1 MRIQKAHFVM
11 LAQEE
16 LLSKEDIAAIKAA
29 LGNVPYEEFY
39 NSAYDKHHE
48 DMYYTLEAWMMKQYG
63 DGCGNLHIGRS
74 RNDIGSA
81 TVRIQVREQ
90 LLVMLDTL
98 HRLHHAVIAFSK
110 EHRDLIMVAHTHT
123 QQAQIGTLGHTM
135 IAFAKVLERC
145 IKRLQRAYDGNNL
158 SPMGAAAIET
168 SGFAVN
174 RDTVCR
180 LLGFDGLV
188 ENSYDC
194 IAGGDHFSETACAVE
209 ITALEIGRMVANFL
223 LWNTQEFDLIRSAL
237 CYVCTSSI
245 MPQKRN
251 PTVIEFIRKQ
261 LSVTIA
267 ECDGVLR
274 LMHNITYEDIGD
286 VNAACP
292 QAVSAMKRLTDIG
305 ELFYRIIATMKVE
318 KEAFAKWARETF
330 AGVTEFS
337 DMLVREEGI
346 NYRLA
351 HHVAHE
357 MAGYC
362 VDNGITLD
370 RMDMEIVEK
379 AFADVVGRKLTVSR
393 EKILASLDSTDF
405 VRVRGVAGGPAAGPM
420 QAMLENSLRQYEDNL
435 AWIAQKREKLAGSEA
450 LLNEEFERVGGLR
463 G

>member
-1 MRIQKAHFVM
+1 MNAININDLNLEQLSEKILREEGHEYPSSLYAKLQNAPGYEASKESFPILMRIQKAHFVM

-110 EHRDLIMVAHTHT
+110 EHRDLIMGAHTHT

-209 ITALEIGRMVANFL
+209 ITALEIGRMVANSCCG
-223 LWNTQEFDLIRSAL
+223 T
-237 CYVCTSSI
+237 
-245 MPQKRN
+245 PRN
-251 PTVIEFIRKQ
+251 
-261 LSVTIA
+261 
-267 ECDGVLR
+267 
-274 LMHNITYEDIGD
+274 
-286 VNAACP
+286 
-292 QAVSAMKRLTDIG
+292 LT
-305 ELFYRIIATMKVE
+305 
-318 KEAFAKWARETF
+318 
-330 AGVTEFS
+330 
-337 DMLVREEGI
+337 
-346 NYRLA
+346 
-351 HHVAHE
+351 
-357 MAGYC
+357 
-362 VDNGITLD
+362 
-370 RMDMEIVEK
+370 
-379 AFADVVGRKLTVSR
+379 
-393 EKILASLDSTDF
+393 
-405 VRVRGVAGGPAAGPM
+405 
-420 QAMLENSLRQYEDNL
+420 
-435 AWIAQKREKLAGSEA
+435 
-450 LLNEEFERVGGLR
+450 
-463 G
+463 